1 MTRVLNPPVTPVAPI
16 SPVTLELLS
25 LGDRLKVVAI
35 VPSAGKSERMGEKKE
50 FLLLGDK
57 PILAHTLKPLEDH
70 PQISEIILII
80 DEKSIEKCKK
90 EIIEKYG
97 FKKVKEVVVGGEE
110 RQDSVYN
117 GLKKVT
123 KDCGIVLI
131 QDGARP
137 FLTED
142 LITRSIEGAE
152 KHKAA
157 VVAVSC
163 IDTIKFAQKEKD
175 MAVETLD
182 REYLWMA
189 QTPQTFRYEIILRA
203 YEKAEKEKFRG
214 TDDASLVERMNQ
226 SVKIV
231 RGSYDNIK
239 ITTPED
245 LILAE
250 AILKKRNAQT
260 R

>member
-1 MTRVLNPPVTPVAPI
+1 M
-16 SPVTLELLS
+16 
-25 LGDRLKVVAI
+25 KVVAI

-50 FLLLGDK
+50 FLSLGDK
-57 PILAHTLKPLEDH
+57 PILTHTLKPLEDH
-70 PQISEIILII
+70 HQISEIILVV
-80 DEKSIEKCKK
+80 DEKSIERCKR
-90 EIIEKYG
+90 EIVEKYV
-97 FKKVKEVVVGGEE
+97 FKKVKEVVVGGKE

-117 GLKKVT
+117 GLKRVA
-123 KDCGIVLI
+123 KDCDIVLI

-142 LITRSIEGAE
+142 LITRSIEEAE
-152 KHKAA
+152 KHKVA

-163 IDTIKFAQKEKD
+163 IDTIKFARKENN
-175 MAVETLD
+175 MALETLD

-189 QTPQTFRYEIILRA
+189 QTPQTFRYEIILKA
-203 YEKAEKEKFRG
+203 YEKAEEENFQG

-226 SVKIV
+226 PVKII

-239 ITTPED
+239 ITTPQD

-250 AILKKRNAQT
+250 AILKKRNAE
-260 R
+260 RVNM

>member
-1 MTRVLNPPVTPVAPI
+1 
-16 SPVTLELLS
+16 
-25 LGDRLKVVAI
+25 LKVIAI
-35 VPSAGKSERMGEKKE
+35 VPSAGKGERMGQKKE
-50 FLLLGDK
+50 FLLLGGK
-57 PILAHTLKPLEDH
+57 PILAHTLSPLENH
-70 PQISEIILII
+70 SQISEIILVV
-80 DEKSIEKCKK
+80 DEKSIERCKK
-90 EIIEKYG
+90 EVVEKYG
-97 FKKVKEVVVGGEE
+97 FKKVKEIVVGGKE

-123 KDCGIVLI
+123 KDCDIVLI

-142 LITRSIEGAE
+142 LITRSIEEIE

-163 IDTIKFAQKEKD
+163 IDTIKFAHKEKD
-175 MAVETLD
+175 MAIETLD

-189 QTPQTFRYEIILRA
+189 QTPQAFKYQIILEA
-203 YEKAEKEKFRG
+203 YRKAEQENFRG

-250 AILKKRNAQT
+250 AILSKRIAN

>member
-1 MTRVLNPPVTPVAPI
+1 M
-16 SPVTLELLS
+16 
-25 LGDRLKVVAI
+25 KVVAI
-35 VPSAGKSERMGEKKE
+35 VPSAGKSERMEEPARRSSESEGEKKE
-50 FLLLGDK
+50 FLSLSDK
-57 PILAHTLKPLEDH
+57 PILTHTLKPLEDH
-70 PQISEIILII
+70 HQISEIILVV
-80 DEKSIEKCKK
+80 DEKSVEKCKK

-117 GLKKVT
+117 GLKRVD
-123 KDCGIVLI
+123 KDCDIVLI
-131 QDGARP
+131 HDGARP

-142 LITRSIEGAE
+142 LITRSIEEVE

-157 VVAVSC
+157 VVVVPC
-163 IDTIKFAQKEKD
+163 IDTIKFAHKEKD

-189 QTPQTFRYEIILRA
+189 QTPQTFRYEIILKA
-203 YEKAEKEKFRG
+203 YKKAEEDNFKG

-226 SVKIV
+226 PVKIV

-239 ITTPED
+239 ITTPQD
-245 LILAE
+245 FILAE
-250 AILKKRNAQT
+250 AILKKRSVGYEG

>member
-1 MTRVLNPPVTPVAPI
+1 M
-16 SPVTLELLS
+16 
-25 LGDRLKVVAI
+25 KVVAI
-35 VPSAGKSERMGEKKE
+35 VPSAGKGERMGGPAHRSSKSEGGKKE

-57 PILAHTLKPLEDH
+57 PILAHTLSSLENH
-70 PQISEIILII
+70 SQISEVILVV
-80 DEKSIEKCKK
+80 DEKSIEKCKSK
-90 EIIEKYG
+90 IVEKYG

-117 GLKKVT
+117 GLKRVA
-123 KDCGIVLI
+123 KDCDIVLI

-175 MAVETLD
+175 MAIETLD

-189 QTPQTFRYEIILRA
+189 QTPQTFRYEIILEA
-203 YEKAEKEKFRG
+203 YKKAEKEKFRG
-214 TDDASLVERMNQ
+214 TDDASLVERLGIA
-226 SVKIV
+226 VKIV
-231 RGSYDNIK
+231 RGSYNNIK
-239 ITTPED
+239 ITTPQD

-250 AILKKRNAQT
+250 AILKRRNT
-260 R
+260 ECERR

>member
-1 MTRVLNPPVTPVAPI
+1 M
-16 SPVTLELLS
+16 
-25 LGDRLKVVAI
+25 KVVAI
-35 VPSAGKSERMGEKKE
+35 VPSAGESKRMGEKKE
-50 FLLLGDK
+50 FLLLGDR

-70 PQISEIILII
+70 PQISEIILVV
-80 DEKSIEKCKK
+80 DEKSIEKCKR
-90 EIIEKYG
+90 EIVEKYG

-117 GLKKVT
+117 GLKRVD
-123 KDCGIVLI
+123 KDCDIVLI

-142 LITRSIEGAE
+142 LITKSIEGAE

-157 VVAVSC
+157 VVAVPC
-163 IDTIKFAQKEKD
+163 IDTIKFARKENN
-175 MAVETLD
+175 MALETLD
-182 REYLWMA
+182 REYLWIA
-189 QTPQTFRYEIILRA
+189 QTPQTFRYEMILKA
-203 YEKAEKEKFRG
+203 YEKAREDNFKG

-226 SVKIV
+226 PVKIV

-239 ITTPED
+239 ITTPQD

-250 AILKKRNAQT
+250 AILAKRKVT
-260 R
+260 KSY

>member
-1 MTRVLNPPVTPVAPI
+1 M
-16 SPVTLELLS
+16 
-25 LGDRLKVVAI
+25 KVVVI
-35 VPSAGKSERMGEKKE
+35 IPSAGKGERMGEPAYAKASAGGPARRSSESEGGKKE
-50 FLLLGDK
+50 FLLLGDR
-57 PILAHTLKPLEDH
+57 PILTHTLKPLEDH
-70 PQISEIILII
+70 PRISEIILVV

-97 FKKVKEVVVGGEE
+97 FKKVKEVIVGGEE
-110 RQDSVYN
+110 RQDSVYT
-117 GLKKVT
+117 GLKRVD
-123 KDCGIVLI
+123 KDCDIVLI
-131 QDGARP
+131 HDGARP

-142 LITRSIEGAE
+142 LITRSIEEVE

-163 IDTIKFAQKEKD
+163 IDTIKFAHKEKD
-175 MAVETLD
+175 MAIETLD

-189 QTPQTFRYEIILRA
+189 QTPQTFRYEIILKA
-203 YEKAEKEKFRG
+203 YEKAEEENFKG

-226 SVKIV
+226 PVKIV

-239 ITTPED
+239 ITTPQD

-250 AILKKRNAQT
+250 AILKKRNA
-260 R
+260 

>member
-1 MTRVLNPPVTPVAPI
+1 MNPLKSVCIRVLPNIV
-16 SPVTLELLS
+16 
-25 LGDRLKVVAI
+25 RHNLKVVAI
-35 VPSAGKSERMGEKKE
+35 VPSAGKGERMGKKKE
-50 FLLLGDK
+50 FLLLGDR

-70 PQISEIILII
+70 SQISEIILVVN
-80 DEKSIEKCKK
+80 EKSIEKCKR
-90 EIIEKYG
+90 EIVEKYG
-97 FKKVKEVVVGGEE
+97 FKKVKEVIVGGKE

-117 GLKKVT
+117 GLKEVK
-123 KDCGIVLI
+123 KDCDIILI
-131 QDGARP
+131 HDGARP

-142 LITRSIEGAE
+142 LITRSIQEAE

-157 VVAVSC
+157 VVAVPC

-175 MAVETLD
+175 TALETLD

-189 QTPQTFRYEIILRA
+189 QTPQTFKYKIILKA
-203 YEKAEKEKFRG
+203 YEKAREENFKG

-226 SVKIV
+226 PVKIV

-239 ITTPED
+239 ITTPQD

-250 AILKKRNAQT
+250 AILAKRKSKD
-260 R
+260 

>member
-1 MTRVLNPPVTPVAPI
+1 
-16 SPVTLELLS
+16 
-25 LGDRLKVVAI
+25 LKVVAI
-35 VPSAGKSERMGEKKE
+35 VPCAGKSERMGEKKE

-57 PILAHTLKPLEDH
+57 PILAHTLSPLENH
-70 PQISEIILII
+70 SQISEIILVV
-80 DEKSIEKCKK
+80 DEKSIEHCQK
-90 EIIEKYG
+90 EIIEKYDFG
-97 FKKVKEVVVGGEE
+97 KVKEVVVGGER

-123 KDCGIVLI
+123 SACDIVLI

-137 FLTED
+137 FLTKD
-142 LITRSIEGAE
+142 LITRSIEGAKE
-152 KHKAA
+152 MGGAT
-157 VVAVSC
+157 VAIPA
-163 IDTIKFAQKEKD
+163 IDTIKFVRDDKD
-175 MAVETLD
+175 IVIETLQ

-189 QTPQTFRYEIILRA
+189 QTPQTFRYELILKA
-203 YEKAEKEKFRG
+203 YEKAEEENFKG

-226 SVKIV
+226 PVKII

-250 AILKKRNAQT
+250 AILAKRKVT
-260 R
+260 KSY

>member
-1 MTRVLNPPVTPVAPI
+1 MEIKSSIVRHVL
-16 SPVTLELLS
+16 
-25 LGDRLKVVAI
+25 RVVAI
-35 VPSAGKSERMGEKKE
+35 IPGAGKSERMGQKKE
-50 FLLLGDK
+50 FLLLSDK
-57 PILAHTLKPLEDH
+57 PILAHTLKPLENH
-70 PQISEIILII
+70 PQISEIILVV
-80 DEKSIEKCKK
+80 DEKSIEKCKR
-90 EIIEKYG
+90 EIVERYG

-117 GLKKVT
+117 GLKRVD
-123 KDCGIVLI
+123 KDCDIVLI

-142 LITRSIEGAE
+142 LITKSIEEVE

-163 IDTIKFAQKEKD
+163 IDTIKFAHKENN
-175 MAVETLD
+175 MALETLD

-189 QTPQTFRYEIILRA
+189 QTPQTFRYELILKA
-203 YEKAEKEKFRG
+203 YEKAREEKFRG

-226 SVKIV
+226 PVKIV

-239 ITTPED
+239 ITTPQD

-250 AILKKRNAQT
+250 AILAKRKSNQEEGY
-260 R
+260 

>member
-1 MTRVLNPPVTPVAPI
+1 MAPVP
-16 SPVTLELLS
+16 PVTLELSS
-25 LGDRLKVVAI
+25 LGDRLKVVAV
-35 VPSAGKSERMGEKKE
+35 VPSAGKGERMGQKKE
-50 FLLLGDK
+50 FLLFGGK
-57 PILAHTLKPLEDH
+57 AILAHTLQPLENH
-70 PQISEIILII
+70 SQISEIILVV
-80 DEKSIEKCKK
+80 DEKSVEKCKK
-90 EIIEKYG
+90 EVVEKYG
-97 FKKVKEVVVGGEE
+97 FKKVKEVIVGGKE

-123 KDCGIVLI
+123 KDCDIVLI
-131 QDGARP
+131 HDGARP

-157 VVAVSC
+157 VVAAPC

-175 MAVETLD
+175 MALETLD

-189 QTPQTFRYEIILRA
+189 QTPQTFRYEIILKA
-203 YEKAEKEKFRG
+203 YQKAEEENFRG
-214 TDDASLVERMNQ
+214 TDDASLVERMGTP
-226 SVKIV
+226 VKIV

-239 ITTPED
+239 ITTPQD

-250 AILKKRNAQT
+250 AILAKRKSNQGKSY
-260 R
+260 

>member
-1 MTRVLNPPVTPVAPI
+1 M
-16 SPVTLELLS
+16 
-25 LGDRLKVVAI
+25 KVVAI
-35 VPSAGKSERMGEKKE
+35 IPSAGKGERMGQKKE
-50 FLLLGDK
+50 FLLLGGK
-57 PILAHTLKPLEDH
+57 PILTHTLKPLEDH
-70 PQISEIILII
+70 HQISEIILIV
-80 DEKSIEKCKK
+80 DEENLEYAKR

-97 FKKVKEVVVGGEE
+97 FKKVKEVIIGGEE

-117 GLKKVT
+117 GLERMD
-123 KDCGIVLI
+123 KDCDIVLI

-142 LITRSIEGAE
+142 LITRSIEEVE

-163 IDTIKFAQKEKD
+163 IDTIKFARKENN
-175 MAVETLD
+175 MALETLD

-189 QTPQTFRYEIILRA
+189 QTPQTFEYEIIIKA
-203 YEKAEKEKFRG
+203 YEKAEEENFKG

-226 SVKIV
+226 PVKIV

-239 ITTPED
+239 ITTPQD

-250 AILKKRNAQT
+250 AILKKRNAECGM

>member
-1 MTRVLNPPVTPVAPI
+1 M
-16 SPVTLELLS
+16 
-25 LGDRLKVVAI
+25 KVVAI
-35 VPSAGKSERMGEKKE
+35 VPSAGESKRMGEKKE
-50 FLLLGDK
+50 FLLLGDR
-57 PILAHTLKPLEDH
+57 PILARTLKPLEDH
-70 PQISEIILII
+70 PQISEIILVV
-80 DEKSIEKCKK
+80 DEKSIEKCKR
-90 EIIEKYG
+90 EIVEKYG

-117 GLKKVT
+117 GLKRVD
-123 KDCGIVLI
+123 KDCDIVLI

-142 LITRSIEGAE
+142 LITKSIEGAE

-157 VVAVSC
+157 VVAVPC
-163 IDTIKFAQKEKD
+163 VDTIKFARKENN
-175 MAVETLD
+175 MALETLD

-189 QTPQTFRYEIILRA
+189 QTPQTFRYVMILKA
-203 YEKAEKEKFRG
+203 YEKAGEENSKG

-226 SVKIV
+226 PVKIV

-239 ITTPED
+239 ITTPQD

-250 AILKKRNAQT
+250 AILAKKEKARN
-260 R
+260 RRD

>member
-1 MTRVLNPPVTPVAPI
+1 MLSYYPTF
-16 SPVTLELLS
+16 LLS
-25 LGDRLKVVAI
+25 YSERSEAILKVVA
-35 VPSAGKSERMGEKKE
+35 VVSSAGKSERMGEKKE

-57 PILAHTLKPLEDH
+57 PILAHTLKLLEDH
-70 PQISEIILII
+70 SQISEIILVV
-80 DEKSIEKCKK
+80 DEENL
-90 EIIEKYG
+90 EY
-97 FKKVKEVVVGGEE
+97 FKKVKEVIVGGEE

-117 GLKKVT
+117 GLKRVA
-123 KDCGIVLI
+123 KDCDIVLI

-137 FLTED
+137 FLTDD
-142 LITRSIEGAE
+142 LITKSIEGAE

-163 IDTIKFAQKEKD
+163 IDTIKFAHKEKD
-175 MAVETLD
+175 MAIETLD

-189 QTPQTFRYEIILRA
+189 QTPQTFRYELILKA
-203 YEKAEKEKFRG
+203 YEKADEDNFKG

-226 SVKIV
+226 PVKII

-250 AILKKRNAQT
+250 AILAKRKVT
-260 R
+260 KSY

>member
-1 MTRVLNPPVTPVAPI
+1 M
-16 SPVTLELLS
+16 
-25 LGDRLKVVAI
+25 KVVAI
-35 VPSAGKSERMGEKKE
+35 VPSAGKGERMGEPVRRNSESEGGKKE
-50 FLLLGDK
+50 FLFLGDK

-70 PQISEIILII
+70 PRISEIILVV
-80 DEKSIEKCKK
+80 DEKSVEKCKR
-90 EIIEKYG
+90 EIVEKYV
-97 FKKVKEVVVGGEE
+97 FKKVKEVIVGGEE
-110 RQDSVYN
+110 RQDSVYK
-117 GLKKVT
+117 GLKRVA
-123 KDCGIVLI
+123 KDCDIVLI

-157 VVAVSC
+157 AVAVPC
-163 IDTIKFAQKEKD
+163 IDTIKFARKENN
-175 MAVETLD
+175 MALETLD

-203 YEKAEKEKFRG
+203 YQKAKKEKFRG
-214 TDDASLVERMNQ
+214 TDDASLVERAGIPI
-226 SVKIV
+226 KIV

-250 AILKKRNAQT
+250 AILKKRNAECVK
-260 R
+260 RNVECKER